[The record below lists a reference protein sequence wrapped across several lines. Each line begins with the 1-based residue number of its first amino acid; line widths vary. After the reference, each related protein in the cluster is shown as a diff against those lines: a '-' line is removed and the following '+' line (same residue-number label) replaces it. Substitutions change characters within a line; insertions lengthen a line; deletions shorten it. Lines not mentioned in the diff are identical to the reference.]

1 MSNGAHRMEKP
12 RTLEVPRQFSHGEVS
27 DEEWEIQS
35 ATWLV
40 QHTRKPRGLV
50 DLRDTELLRRILGC
64 QVKFTKLCLRTV

>member
-40 QHTRKPRGLV
+40 QHMRKPRGLV
-50 DLRDTELLRRILGC
+50 
-64 QVKFTKLCLRTV
+64 